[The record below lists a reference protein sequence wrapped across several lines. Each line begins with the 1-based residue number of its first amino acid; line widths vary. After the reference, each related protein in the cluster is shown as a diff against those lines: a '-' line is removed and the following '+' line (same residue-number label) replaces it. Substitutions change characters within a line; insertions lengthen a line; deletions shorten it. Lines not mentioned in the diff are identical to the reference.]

1 MGKGHI
7 TSGLGPDMGLDTD
20 AIDADED
27 VGFELEEIDPM
38 LDVKTLAMEVLKIA
52 ESSLRSGI

>member
-1 MGKGHI
+1 
-7 TSGLGPDMGLDTD
+7 MGLDTD